1 MSYIKYTIN
10 TTTVACDDICYYLTE
25 LGITALEIEDGIPCD
40 DVIQG
45 KNYSELMPKGL
56 SDDGKCNIIFYLDE
70 PNDSLLSSVR
80 QAIID
85 VSSYTDVGAGTV
97 ESEAINNDDYLNQW
111 KEYFHSFCVGDLYIK
126 PTWETSNAPTGVD
139 KVISIDPGIA
149 FGTGAHDTT
158 KLCIEGIQKYLQLN
172 DNVLDLGFG
181 SGILDITALLY
192 GAKHVTGTDI
202 DPVCIDVAND
212 NLAVNNI
219 DSDKCTFHIGD
230 ITGDKTLQAKVG
242 TESFDII
249 VANILADIIMPMA
262 SVMHSALKSGGTVI
276 TSGIIDF
283 KEAEVAKALSDVGL
297 KITEIKHLG
306 EWVSI
311 VATKE

>member
-10 TTTVACDDICYYLTE
+10 TTTIASDDICYYLTE
-25 LGITALEIEDGIPCD
+25 LGINALEIEDGIPCD

-45 KNYSELMPKGL
+45 KNYSELLPEGIT
-56 SDDGKCNIIFYLDE
+56 DDGKCNIIFYLDE
-70 PNDSLLSSVR
+70 PDDTLLCGVKK
-80 QAIID
+80 AIDD
-85 VSSYTDVGAGTV
+85 VGSYMDVGAGTV
-97 ESEAINNDDYLNQW
+97 KTEVIDNDDYLNKW

-126 PTWETSNAPTGVD
+126 PTWETSDAPKGVD

-149 FGTGAHDTT
+149 FGTGAHETT
-158 KLCIEGIQKYLQLN
+158 KLCIEGIQKYLQAN

-192 GAKHVTGTDI
+192 GASHVTGTDI
-202 DPVCIDVAND
+202 DSVCVEVAGD

-219 DSDKCTFHIGD
+219 PTDKCIFHIGD
-230 ITGDKTLQAKVG
+230 ITGDKALQDNVG
-242 TESFDII
+242 AETYDII
-249 VANILADIIMPMA
+249 VANILADIIIPMA
-262 SVMHSALKSGGTVI
+262 PVIYSALKFGGTVI

-283 KEAEVAKALSDVGL
+283 KEQEVAKALSDVGL
-297 KITEIKHLG
+297 KITETKHLG

-311 VATKE
+311 VAMKE